1 MRTPGLDVPRGSGRS
16 VIPMN
21 DTTNPVN
28 NTSENPDAAPLAGRK
43 VAFIASRGVE
53 QPELTRPW
61 EAVLAAGGTP
71 HLLSPE
77 AGTIQA
83 MKGDWEHADV
93 FDVDSTVSDAD
104 ASAYA
109 GVVLP
114 GGTLNADAV
123 RGDKEIHAFV
133 RAVHDAG
140 RPVAAICHAP
150 WILIDAGLVEGRT
163 LTSFES
169 LRLDLQNAGATVK
182 DEELVVDGHLI
193 TSRTPD
199 DLDAFCAALVEHM
212 GA

>member
-1 MRTPGLDVPRGSGRS
+1 
-16 VIPMN
+16 MN
-21 DTTNPVN
+21 DTANPVN
-28 NTSENPDAAPLAGRK
+28 STSENPDVAPLAGLK
-43 VAFIASRGVE
+43 VAFIATRGVE

-71 HLLSPE
+71 HLLSTE

-83 MKGDWEHADV
+83 MKGDWEHADT

-123 RGDKEIHAFV
+123 RGDEEVQAFV

-169 LRLDLQNAGATVK
+169 VRIDLQNAGATVK
-182 DEELVVDGHLI
+182 DEELVVDENLL

-199 DLDAFCAALVEHM
+199 DLDAFCAAIVEHM

>member
-1 MRTPGLDVPRGSGRS
+1 
-16 VIPMN
+16 MN
-21 DTTNPVN
+21 DTANPVN

-182 DEELVVDGHLI
+182 DEELVVDGNLI

-212 GA
+212 SA

>member
-1 MRTPGLDVPRGSGRS
+1 
-16 VIPMN
+16 MN

-28 NTSENPDAAPLAGRK
+28 STSETPDAAPLAGRK
-43 VAFIASRGVE
+43 VAFIATRGVE

-71 HLLSPE
+71 HLLSTE

-83 MKGDWEHADV
+83 MKGDWEHADT

-109 GVVLP
+109 GLVLP

-123 RGDKEIHAFV
+123 RGDEEVQSFV

-169 LRLDLQNAGATVK
+169 VRIDLQNAGATVK
-182 DEELVVDGHLI
+182 DEELVVDGNLL

-199 DLDAFCAALVEHM
+199 DLDAFCAAIVEHM

>member
-1 MRTPGLDVPRGSGRS
+1 MVA
-16 VIPMN
+16 MN
-21 DTTNPVN
+21 DTANPVN
-28 NTSENPDAAPLAGRK
+28 TASDTADAAPLAGRK
-43 VAFIASRGVE
+43 IAFIAARGVE

-71 HLLSPE
+71 HLLSTE

-83 MKGDWEHADV
+83 MKGDWEHADT

-123 RGDKEIHAFV
+123 RGDEEVQAFV

-150 WILIDAGLVEGRT
+150 WILAQAGLAKGRR
-163 LTSFES
+163 LTSFASTEV
-169 LRLDLQNAGATVK
+169 DLKNAGADWV
-182 DEELVVDGHLI
+182 DEEVVVDGNLI
-193 TSRTPD
+193 TSRDPG
-199 DLDAFCAALVEHM
+199 DLEAFNREIAQALS
-212 GA
+212 

>member
-1 MRTPGLDVPRGSGRS
+1 
-16 VIPMN
+16 MN
-21 DTTNPVN
+21 DTANPVN
-28 NTSENPDAAPLAGRK
+28 STSETPDAAPLAGRK
-43 VAFIASRGVE
+43 VAFIATRGVE

-71 HLLSPE
+71 HLLSTE

-83 MKGDWEHADV
+83 MKGDWEHADT

-109 GVVLP
+109 GLVLP

-123 RGDKEIHAFV
+123 RGDEEVQSFV

-169 LRLDLQNAGATVK
+169 VRIDLQNAGATVK
-182 DEELVVDGHLI
+182 DEELVVDGNLL

-199 DLDAFCAALVEHM
+199 DLDAFCAAIVEHM

>member
-1 MRTPGLDVPRGSGRS
+1 
-16 VIPMN
+16 MN
-21 DTTNPVN
+21 DTANPVN
-28 NTSENPDAAPLAGRK
+28 STSETPDAAPLAGRK
-43 VAFIASRGVE
+43 VAFIATRGVE

-71 HLLSPE
+71 HLLSTE

-83 MKGDWEHADV
+83 MKGDWEHADT

-109 GVVLP
+109 GLVLP

-123 RGDKEIHAFV
+123 RGDEEVQAFV

-169 LRLDLQNAGATVK
+169 VRIDLQNAGATVK
-182 DEELVVDGHLI
+182 DEELVVDENLL

-199 DLDAFCAALVEHM
+199 DLDAFCAAIVEHM
-212 GA
+212 RA

>member
-1 MRTPGLDVPRGSGRS
+1 
-16 VIPMN
+16 MN
-21 DTTNPVN
+21 DTANPVN
-28 NTSENPDAAPLAGRK
+28 STSETPDAALLAGRK
-43 VAFIASRGVE
+43 VAFIATRGVE

-71 HLLSPE
+71 HLLSTE

-83 MKGDWEHADV
+83 MKGDWEHADT

-109 GVVLP
+109 GLVLP

-123 RGDKEIHAFV
+123 RGDEEVQSFV

-169 LRLDLQNAGATVK
+169 VRIDLQNAGATVK
-182 DEELVVDGHLI
+182 DEELVVDGNLL

-199 DLDAFCAALVEHM
+199 DLDAFCAAIVEHM